1 MAEVE
6 QPESPPRP
14 FPARSPEFPRDQFHA
29 DRFSPM
35 YNGASTM
42 HNGTTSTNADDPK
55 SCFIASTTFSFF
67 VAITM
72 AFGLYSPE
80 NLRLG
85 PNASILIQPNT
96 LFVESIEVV
105 EVGAAKSSMLFGF
118 YEAPALDVMVT
129 WQETHKISLP
139 SNTHKEWVH
148 YLNEGSQIN
157 VSYSVS
163 SWGFSSIGLIIA
175 KGNAE
180 LAEWLKDPSYPDTT
194 FSWNIIHVIV
204 AGNGSIQKDILKSSA
219 YYTGVGNL
227 NPEIFMVDLNMS
239 IKASMYDTT
248 KPYYKCRPAE
258 GRCTFPL
265 SFMGAN
271 AAVLTSPGRVPGMV
285 NGNCY
290 VKISYGPRWIA
301 YVVVAGGLILLML
314 LFNYFTNHL
323 RRTEQDM
330 PSDPPGGI
338 GSERNP
344 LLLRKD
350 DDTSASEDG
359 DHEDDAQA
367 GVEAN
372 PVKGDEDRGHT
383 CAICFEAPKDCFFIP
398 CGHCVACFG
407 CANRI
412 VETSAT
418 CPICRR
424 KTKKAKKIYTV

>member
-29 DRFSPM
+29 DRFSQM
-35 YNGASTM
+35 YNGTSSM
-42 HNGTTSTNADDPK
+42 HNGATSANADDPK

-80 NLRLG
+80 HLRLG

-118 YEAPALDVMVT
+118 YEVPALDVMVT

-148 YLNEGSQIN
+148 YLNGGSQIN
-157 VSYSVS
+157 VSYSVT
-163 SWGFSSIGLIIA
+163 SWGFSSIGLVIA
-175 KGNAE
+175 QGNAE
-180 LAEWLKDPSYPDTT
+180 LAEWLKDPSYPNTT

-204 AGNGSIQKDILKSSA
+204 AENGSIQKDILKSSA

-227 NPEIFMVDLNMS
+227 NPEISLVDLNMS

-248 KPYYKCRPAE
+248 KPYYKCRPAD
-258 GRCTFPL
+258 GKCTFPL
-265 SFMGAN
+265 FFMGAN
-271 AAVLTSPGRVPGMV
+271 AVVLTSPGQVPGIV

-330 PSDPPGGI
+330 PSNPPVGI

-344 LLLRKD
+344 LLLQKD
-350 DDTSASEDG
+350 DDTSASEGG
-359 DHEDDAQA
+359 DHEGDAQA

-372 PVKGDEDRGHT
+372 PVKGDEDCGHT
-383 CAICFEAPKDCFFIP
+383 CAICFEAPKDSFFIP

-418 CPICRR
+418 CPICRG

>member
-175 KGNAE
+175 KAGNAE

-227 NPEIFMVDLNMS
+227 NPEIFM
-239 IKASMYDTT
+239 
-248 KPYYKCRPAE
+248 
-258 GRCTFPL
+258 
-265 SFMGAN
+265 
-271 AAVLTSPGRVPGMV
+271 GMV

>member
-1 MAEVE
+1 MSEVE

-14 FPARSPEFPRDQFHA
+14 FPARSPEFPRDQLHA

-35 YNGASTM
+35 YNGVSSM
-42 HNGTTSTNADDPK
+42 HNGASSANADDPK

-85 PNASILIQPNT
+85 PNASILIQPNN

-105 EVGAAKSSMLFGF
+105 EVGAAKGSMLFGF
-118 YEAPALDVMVT
+118 YEAPSLDVMVT

-157 VSYSVS
+157 VSYSVY
-163 SWGFSSIGLIIA
+163 SWGFSSIGLVIA
-175 KGNAE
+175 EGNAE

-194 FSWNIIHVIV
+194 FSWNIIH
-204 AGNGSIQKDILKSSA
+204 GNGSIQKDILKSSA

-227 NPEIFMVDLNMS
+227 NPEIFTVDLNMS
-239 IKASMYDTT
+239 IKASMYNTT
-248 KPYYKCRPAE
+248 KPYYKCRPAD

-265 SFMGAN
+265 FLMGAN
-271 AAVLTSPGRVPGMV
+271 AVVLTSPGRVPGMV

-330 PSDPPGGI
+330 PSDSPGGI

-344 LLLRKD
+344 LLLQKD
-350 DDTSASEDG
+350 DDSSASEDG

-367 GVEAN
+367 GGEAN
-372 PVKGDEDRGHT
+372 PVKGDEDSHHT

-412 VETSAT
+412 LETSAT